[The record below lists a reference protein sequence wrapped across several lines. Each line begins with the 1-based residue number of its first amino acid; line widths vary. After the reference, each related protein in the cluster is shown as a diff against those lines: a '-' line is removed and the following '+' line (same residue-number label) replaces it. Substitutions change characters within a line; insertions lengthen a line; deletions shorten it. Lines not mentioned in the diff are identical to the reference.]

1 MTRHSAIESL
11 EARIAPAITVFHP
24 IPDIVAGVGKTGA
37 TVDLEAIVD
46 EDGSHRTRVEF
57 TLNMTL
63 PGQTSPAKI
72 TLDLFDDKAPL
83 SVQNFLS
90 YVNGPDGANYLGTFF
105 HRVFDFGTGSGAGMD
120 IIQAGGFDVT
130 NLTQHIPTGLTLH
143 NEYNPD
149 DLELQNSR
157 GTISMAKTALSPH
170 TATSEW
176 FINLT
181 DNSTILGGANNGGFT
196 VFGKVT
202 DESLATIDAIGQAM
216 KINRQGALTDL
227 PVQGY
232 PEGGTSAPEPKHLFQ
247 ITEAKVVAIPSDAAG
262 YTFSAV
268 ATEVGSTTESTLL
281 TTSVNGGQL
290 TLNYLT
296 GKTGQ
301 ADVTVTIKK
310 TGEADVTDTFR
321 VKVQP
326 NLITNLASHSLPD
339 QFFIADKGTSKI
351 TLSNNGGGLA
361 KGSVKLQLFLSE
373 IINNGNDPKTF
384 TVDEDDIPLEE
395 KVVSINIASG
405 KSATLPLKF
414 DVEYGVGEK
423 VLVNGK
429 AYLVVAKV
437 DTAGAGFTE
446 LFTDDNDDA
455 FRQTNTGY
463 VFNLAV
469 GKAGNR
475 VDRSLTLEGVT
486 YTLSGNGTAVLVPLE
501 GGSFSINVTG
511 TDANSNFTVK
521 TGRGVEQHIQDINIS
536 TTIGRLN
543 LGTVNLHG
551 DFTALGGAKSITLGD
566 LMGGPIDRTLSI
578 NAFPGGTQKLALS
591 FGDVTDYSL
600 TTNMPVSKL
609 SAKSWLDTEATT
621 GANDIFVAGLGSLKI
636 AGGLEASVFNASTA
650 KIAQIQIGGTLNGA
664 TIKTLGDI
672 GSVKLRNMVSSSVL
686 AGVAQQPNDLGDF
699 ADGRTISSFTVTE
712 NLSDSVVAAAKF
724 NSIVLGSVNTTAGTT
739 VKGIYADAIKSYL
752 RKGEGGVRL
761 SRLDDTTPAPE
772 VPTLYNSSGNY
783 EVALF

>member
-11 EARIAPAITVFHP
+11 EARIAPAITIFHP
-24 IPDIVAGVGKTGA
+24 IPDIVAGIGKTGA
-37 TVDLEAIVD
+37 TIDLETLVD
-46 EDGSHRTRVEF
+46 EDGSYRTRVEF
-57 TLNMTL
+57 TTNLTL

-90 YVNGPDGANYLGTFF
+90 YLNGPDGANYAGTFF
-105 HRVFDFGTGSGAGMD
+105 HRIFDFGTGSGDGID

-149 DLELQNSR
+149 DLELQNTR

-227 PVQGY
+227 PVQNY
-232 PEGGTSAPEPKHLFQ
+232 PAGGTAAPTPNQLIQIETVSVIPASATSANGHTFEVEVTAPGG
-247 ITEAKVVAIPSDAAG
+247 TAPSPLVNWVHDP
-262 YTFSAV
+262 
-268 ATEVGSTTESTLL
+268 ATNL
-281 TTSVNGGQL
+281 L
-290 TLNYLT
+290 TLNYVP
-296 GKTGQ
+296 GQTGQ
-301 ADVTVTIKK
+301 ADVKVTIHKA
-310 TGEADVTDTFR
+310 GEADVTDTFR

-326 NLITNLASHSLPD
+326 NLITDLPSHSLQS
-339 QFFIADKGTSKI
+339 QFFVADKGTSKI
-351 TLSNNGGGLA
+351 TLSNNAGGLA

-373 IINNGNDPKTF
+373 VIDNGNDPKTF
-384 TVDEDDIPLEE
+384 TVDEDDVLLEE
-395 KVVSINIASG
+395 KVVAINIASG

-414 DVEYGVGEK
+414 EVDYKVGDD

-429 AYLVVAKV
+429 QYVVVAKV
-437 DTAGAGFTE
+437 DTAGAGFSE
-446 LFTDDNDDA
+446 LFTDDNDGA
-455 FRQTNTGY
+455 LRTGH

-501 GGSFSINVTG
+501 GGSFSINMTG

-521 TGRGVEQHIQDINIS
+521 TARGVDQEIQDINIS

-543 LGTVNLHG
+543 LGTVTLHG

-578 NAFPGGTQKLALS
+578 NAFPVSTQKLALS

-600 TTNMPVSKL
+600 ATNMPVSKL
-609 SAKSWLDTEATT
+609 SAKSWMDTEATT
-621 GANDIFVAGLGSLKI
+621 SANEIFVAGLGSLRV
-636 AGGLEASVFNASTA
+636 AGSLEASVFNASTA
-650 KIAQIQIGGTLNGA
+650 KIAQIQVGDTLNGA

-672 GSVKLRNMVSSSVL
+672 GSVKLRNMVGSNVY
-686 AGVAQQPNDLGDF
+686 AGLDQKPNDLGDF
-699 ADGRTISSFTVTE
+699 SEGRTISSFTVTE
-712 NLSDSVVAAAKF
+712 NMSDSVVAAAKF
-724 NSIVLGSVNTTAGTT
+724 NTIVLGSVNTTAGTT

-752 RKGEGGVRL
+752 RKGEGGARL